1 MNALLTD
8 INVGWTPDL
17 SVGSTL
23 LDARN
28 RSLLDALA
36 GVERMIDAGLSDS
49 ASWLRRL
56 LADLETLLDAEE
68 AELAA
73 IDYPELAFHRQLH
86 ERARRLVGAS
96 RAALDKASGKL
107 QIDAIV
113 RARSAELSVWL
124 MRHVQDADK
133 LFFPYIDMRY
143 RQPEP

>member
-1 MNALLTD
+1 MNALLSD

-28 RSLLDALA
+28 RGLLDALA
-36 GVERMIDAGLSDS
+36 GVERVIATGLPEPDA
-49 ASWLRRL
+49 WLRGL
-56 LADLETLLDAEE
+56 LVDLEALLDAEE

-73 IDYPELAFHRQLH
+73 IDYPELSFHRQLH
-86 ERARRLVGAS
+86 DRARRLVGAT
-96 RAALDKASGKL
+96 RMALDKASGRA
-107 QIDAIV
+107 QVDAIV
-113 RARSAELSVWL
+113 RVRSAELSVWL

-143 RQPEP
+143 RQPES